1 MIARILLAAAATV
14 AIPAA
19 MLGAAEPV
27 QRKDSKAEART
38 CEVDTPVGSRLG
50 GVRRCRTKAEREA
63 HKQEAR
69 QTVDRIQS
77 FKAVYCEE
85 PRC

>member
-1 MIARILLAAAATV
+1 MIARILLAVAATI

-19 MLGAAEPV
+19 VMGASDPAP
-27 QRKDSKAEART
+27 RKDAEAKT
-38 CEVDTPVGSRLG
+38 CDVNRPVGSRLG
-50 GVRRCRTKAEREA
+50 GVRRCRTKSEREA

-69 QTVDRIQS
+69 ETVDRIQS
-77 FKAVYCEE
+77 FKAVYCEP